1 MKRDLRAVLLRC
13 VGELVRE
20 DGVGFVSLREVAR
33 RARVSHGAP
42 AKHFRNKAGMLTA
55 FATEGYAL
63 LAEAVGAEMARAAAI
78 DPRAQ
83 LAAVGRGYVRFAVQH
98 RAHFEIMFR
107 LDWLDRHD
115 EAFVA
120 AGEVAYGLLSATVA
134 ACEEAGLLAGRSPEI
149 VAIAAWSMVHGLA
162 ALWTGGRL
170 QGRLSLDD
178 PDAIAAE
185 VSRLFVERVLRE
197 QTARRRRRRSGVRT
211 RGAAR
216 AR

>member
-1 MKRDLRAVLLRC
+1 MERDLRTVLLRC
-13 VGELVRE
+13 VGELVRKR
-20 DGVGFVSLREVAR
+20 GVGFVSLREVAR

-63 LAEAVGAEMARAAAI
+63 LAATVASEMAGAAAG
-78 DPRAQ
+78 DPREQ

-98 RAHFEIMFR
+98 RAHFEMMFR
-107 LDWLDRHD
+107 LDWLDRDD

-120 AGEVAYGLLSATVA
+120 AGEAAYGLLSATVA

-149 VAIAAWSMVHGLA
+149 VAVAAWSIVHGLA
-162 ALWTGGRL
+162 ALWIGGRL

-178 PDAIAAE
+178 PNAAAAE
-185 VSRLFVERVLRE
+185 VSRLFVESVLR
-197 QTARRRRRRSGVRT
+197 AKAGGRRRR
-211 RGAAR
+211 
-216 AR
+216 

>member
-13 VGELVRE
+13 VGELVRKR
-20 DGVGFVSLREVAR
+20 GVGFVSLREVAR

-55 FATEGYAL
+55 FATQGYAL
-63 LAEAVGAEMARAAAI
+63 LAATVASEMAGAAAR
-78 DPRAQ
+78 DPREQ
-83 LAAVGRGYVRFAVQH
+83 LAAVGRGYVRFAVQR

-107 LDWLDRHD
+107 LDWLDRDD

-120 AGEVAYGLLSATVA
+120 AGEAAYGLLSATVA

-149 VAIAAWSMVHGLA
+149 VAVAAWSIVHGLA
-162 ALWTGGRL
+162 ALWIGGRL

-178 PDAIAAE
+178 PNAAAAE
-185 VSRLFVERVLRE
+185 VSRLFVESVVR
-197 QTARRRRRRSGVRT
+197 AKAGGRRRR
-211 RGAAR
+211 
-216 AR
+216 

>member
-13 VGELVRE
+13 VGELVRKR
-20 DGVGFVSLREVAR
+20 GVGFVSLREVAR

-55 FATEGYAL
+55 FATQGYAL
-63 LAEAVGAEMARAAAI
+63 LAATVGSEMAGAPAG
-78 DPRAQ
+78 DPREQ

-107 LDWLDRHD
+107 LDWLDRDD

-120 AGEVAYGLLSATVA
+120 AGEAAYGLLSAIVA

-149 VAIAAWSMVHGLA
+149 VAVAAWSIVHGLA
-162 ALWTGGRL
+162 ALWIGGRL

-178 PDAIAAE
+178 PNAAAAE
-185 VSRLFVERVLRE
+185 VSRLFVESVVR
-197 QTARRRRRRSGVRT
+197 AKAGGRRRR
-211 RGAAR
+211 
-216 AR
+216 

>member
-13 VGELVRE
+13 VGELVRKR
-20 DGVGFVSLREVAR
+20 GVGFVSLREVAR
-33 RARVSHGAP
+33 RAHVSHGAP

-55 FATEGYAL
+55 FATEAYAL
-63 LAEAVGAEMARAAAI
+63 LAATVASEMAGAAAA
-78 DPRAQ
+78 DPREQ

-107 LDWLDRHD
+107 LDWLDRDD

-120 AGEVAYGLLSATVA
+120 AGEAAYGLLSATVA

-149 VAIAAWSMVHGLA
+149 VAVAAWSIVHGLA
-162 ALWTGGRL
+162 ALWIGGRL

-178 PDAIAAE
+178 PNAAAAE
-185 VSRLFVERVLRE
+185 VSRLFVESVLR
-197 QTARRRRRRSGVRT
+197 AKAGGRRRR
-211 RGAAR
+211 
-216 AR
+216 

>member
-1 MKRDLRAVLLRC
+1 MERDLRTVLLRC
-13 VGELVRE
+13 VGELVRKR
-20 DGVGFVSLREVAR
+20 GVGFVSLREVAR

-55 FATEGYAL
+55 FATEAYAL
-63 LAEAVGAEMARAAAI
+63 LAATVASEMAGAAAA
-78 DPRAQ
+78 DPREQ

-107 LDWLDRHD
+107 LDWLDRDD

-120 AGEVAYGLLSATVA
+120 AGEAAYGLLSATVA

-149 VAIAAWSMVHGLA
+149 VAVAAWSIVHGLA
-162 ALWTGGRL
+162 ALWIGGRL

-178 PDAIAAE
+178 PNAAAAE
-185 VSRLFVERVLRE
+185 VSRLFVESVLR
-197 QTARRRRRRSGVRT
+197 AKAGGRRRR
-211 RGAAR
+211 
-216 AR
+216 

>member
-1 MKRDLRAVLLRC
+1 MKRDLGAVLLRC
-13 VGELVRE
+13 VGELVRKR
-20 DGVGFVSLREVAR
+20 GVGFVSLREVAR

-63 LAEAVGAEMARAAAI
+63 LAATVASEMAGAAAG
-78 DPRAQ
+78 DPREQ

-107 LDWLDRHD
+107 LDWLDRD
-115 EAFVA
+115 DGAFVA
-120 AGEVAYGLLSATVA
+120 AGEAAYGILSATVA

-149 VAIAAWSMVHGLA
+149 VAVAAWSIVHGLA
-162 ALWTGGRL
+162 ALWIGGRL

-178 PDAIAAE
+178 PNAAAAE
-185 VSRLFVERVLRE
+185 VSRLFVESVLR
-197 QTARRRRRRSGVRT
+197 AKAGGRRRR
-211 RGAAR
+211 
-216 AR
+216 

>member
-20 DGVGFVSLREVAR
+20 NGVGFVSLREVAR

-42 AKHFRNKAGMLTA
+42 AKHFGNKAGMLTA
-55 FATEGYAL
+55 FATQGYAL
-63 LAEAVGAEMARAAAI
+63 LAETVAAEMARAGASN
-78 DPRAQ
+78 PREQ
-83 LAAVGRGYVRFAVQH
+83 LASVGRGYVRFAVQH
-98 RAHFEIMFR
+98 TAHFEIMFR

-115 EAFVA
+115 KAFVA
-120 AGEVAYGLLSATVA
+120 AGEMAYGLLSATVA
-134 ACEEAGLLAGRSPEI
+134 ACDEAGLLAGRSPEI

-170 QGRLSLDD
+170 QGRLAAYDD
-178 PDAIAAE
+178 PDDIAAE

-197 QTARRRRRRSGVRT
+197 QRAAPPRSRP
-211 RGAAR
+211 RPR
-216 AR
+216 

>member
-13 VGELVRE
+13 VGELVRKR
-20 DGVGFVSLREVAR
+20 GVGFVSLREVAR
-33 RARVSHGAP
+33 RAHVSHGAP

-55 FATEGYAL
+55 FATEAYAL
-63 LAEAVGAEMARAAAI
+63 LAATVASEMAGAAAA
-78 DPRAQ
+78 DPREQ

-107 LDWLDRHD
+107 LDWLDRDD

-120 AGEVAYGLLSATVA
+120 AGEAAYGLLSATVA

-149 VAIAAWSMVHGLA
+149 VAVAAWSIVHGLA
-162 ALWTGGRL
+162 ALWIGGRL

-178 PDAIAAE
+178 PNAAAAE
-185 VSRLFVERVLRE
+185 VSRLFVESVVR
-197 QTARRRRRRSGVRT
+197 AKAGGRRRR
-211 RGAAR
+211 
-216 AR
+216 

>member
-1 MKRDLRAVLLRC
+1 MKRDVRAVLLRC

-20 DGVGFVSLREVAR
+20 HGVGFVSLREVAR

-63 LAEAVGAEMARAAAI
+63 LAETVAAEMTRAPAG

-83 LAAVGRGYVRFAVQH
+83 LSAVGRGYVHFAVKY

-107 LDWLDRHD
+107 LDWLDKRD

-120 AGEVAYGLLSATVA
+120 AGEAAYGLLSATVA
-134 ACEEAGLLAGRSPEI
+134 ACNEAGFLAGRSPEI
-149 VAIAAWSMVHGLA
+149 VAVAAWSLVHGLA
-162 ALWTGGRL
+162 ALWIGGRL
-170 QGRLSLDD
+170 EGRLSINDS
-178 PDAIAAE
+178 DAVAAE
-185 VSRLFVERVLRE
+185 VSRLFVERVLAPDNRASP
-197 QTARRRRRRSGVRT
+197 QAGRRG
-211 RGAAR
+211 
-216 AR
+216 

>member
-13 VGELVRE
+13 VGELVRKR
-20 DGVGFVSLREVAR
+20 GVGFVSLREVAR
-33 RARVSHGAP
+33 HAHVSHGAP

-55 FATEGYAL
+55 FATEAYAL
-63 LAEAVGAEMARAAAI
+63 LAATVASEMAGAAAA
-78 DPRAQ
+78 DPREQ

-107 LDWLDRHD
+107 LDWLDRDD

-120 AGEVAYGLLSATVA
+120 AGEAAYGLLSATVA

-149 VAIAAWSMVHGLA
+149 VAVAAWSIVHGLA
-162 ALWTGGRL
+162 ALWIGGRL

-178 PDAIAAE
+178 PNAAAAE
-185 VSRLFVERVLRE
+185 VSRLFVESVLR
-197 QTARRRRRRSGVRT
+197 AKAGGRRRR
-211 RGAAR
+211 
-216 AR
+216 

>member
-1 MKRDLRAVLLRC
+1 MERDLRTVLLRC
-13 VGELVRE
+13 VGELVRKR
-20 DGVGFVSLREVAR
+20 GVGFVSLREVAR

-63 LAEAVGAEMARAAAI
+63 LAATVASEMAGAAAA
-78 DPRAQ
+78 DPREQ

-107 LDWLDRHD
+107 LDWLDRDD

-120 AGEVAYGLLSATVA
+120 AGEAAYGLLSATVA

-149 VAIAAWSMVHGLA
+149 VAVAAWSIVHGLA
-162 ALWTGGRL
+162 ALWIGGRL

-178 PDAIAAE
+178 PNAAAAE
-185 VSRLFVERVLRE
+185 VSRLFVESVLR
-197 QTARRRRRRSGVRT
+197 AKAGGRRRR
-211 RGAAR
+211 
-216 AR
+216 